1 MKVAYFL
8 VVTLA
13 ILMLASFYLGLT
25 PLAASILL
33 AALSLA
39 SYALYAKDKTAA
51 QTNRW
56 RISERTLHTAALLG
70 GWPGALIA
78 QQRLRHKTK
87 KASFRA
93 VFWLTVAINS
103 TGIVWLHTPKG
114 NIQLRSGMTKVENT
128 AISYVRQ
135 DTALEVISLITQF
148 RSRPEWT
155 Q

>member
-1 MKVAYFL
+1 
-8 VVTLA
+8 
-13 ILMLASFYLGLT
+13 MLASFYLGFT

-78 QQRLRHKTK
+78 QKRLRHKTK
-87 KASFRA
+87 KASFRV

-103 TGIVWLHTPKG
+103 TGIAWLHTPKG
-114 NIQLRSGMTKVENT
+114 NIQLRAGITKVEHA
-128 AISYVRQ
+128 AISYIHQ
-135 DTALEVISLITQF
+135 DTALEVILLITQF